1 MQSIF
6 RLLRHFKMGQPRMG
20 STEWANPEGSSPQR
34 RGTAGCHALNRSLP
48 DPEAAPAGKGADRK
62 REPAA
67 HDLVR
72 PGTGA
77 SPDARKERAKKEKK
91 GNGFPPHPGLP
102 GERQLLPVHPRRRA
116 SGGWHRGTSPLSPRG
131 HSSRCPQE
139 PHDVCRERRELHGRA
154 RAVDRNTRHVHST
167 YRTGGSPGKG
177 TWPGVR
183 PGMTPC
189 G

>member
-20 STEWANPEGSSPQR
+20 STEWASPEGSSPQR
-34 RGTAGCHALNRSLP
+34 RGTAGCQALNRSLP

-91 GNGFPPHPGLP
+91 GNGFPPHPGPPGNVSSCRCTRADGRPGDGTGEPPRCLP
-102 GERQLLPVHPRRRA
+102 GDIL
-116 SGGWHRGTSPLSPRG
+116 
-131 HSSRCPQE
+131 
-139 PHDVCRERRELHGRA
+139 
-154 RAVDRNTRHVHST
+154 
-167 YRTGGSPGKG
+167 
-177 TWPGVR
+177 PGVR
-183 PGMTPC
+183 Q
-189 G
+189 